1 MAARQQQQ
9 IEQQQ
14 QLLVAKEQ
22 RLKYLKQHEFQQ
34 HHMAAEYDKLRR
46 LRDKVEAQE
55 SKLRKLRAM
64 RGQADQVSQLCLL
77 LNNIWEHIR
86 IDSYFTFSFIDLPKI
101 IRLAFHLCKDQ
112 CFLLKYKRSF
122 I

>member
-34 HHMAAEYDKLRR
+34 HHMAAEYEKLRR

-64 RGQADQVSQLCLL
+64 RGQADQVW
-77 LNNIWEHIR
+77 LN
-86 IDSYFTFSFIDLPKI
+86 FSFEIFPLIFKTYPPNKNQI
-101 IRLAFHLCKDQ
+101 
-112 CFLLKYKRSF
+112 
-122 I
+122 